1 MSQHKDAPFS
11 YKIPLWYNFIFA
23 SVYLIYGGVKIIL
36 SILDRNYYN
45 MDNLIMFTIIGLVL
59 ITFAFAYRELKR
71 WGWHGLI
78 IINALIM
85 VGSVF
90 FILQVEN
97 IVLFVFSAIVLYFLI
112 KSTTREYIN
121 SGL

>member
-1 MSQHKDAPFS
+1 MS

-59 ITFAFAYRELKR
+59 ITFTFAYRELRR

-85 VGSVF
+85 VGSIF
-90 FILQVEN
+90 FIMQVEN
-97 IVLFVFSAIVLYFLI
+97 IILFIFSAFVLYFLI
-112 KSTTREYIN
+112 KSPTREYIN
-121 SGL
+121 AGL

>member
-11 YKIPLWYNFIFA
+11 YKIPLWYSFIFA
-23 SVYLIYGGVKIIL
+23 SIYLIYGGVKIIL

-97 IVLFVFSAIVLYFLI
+97 IVLFVFSAIVIYFLI